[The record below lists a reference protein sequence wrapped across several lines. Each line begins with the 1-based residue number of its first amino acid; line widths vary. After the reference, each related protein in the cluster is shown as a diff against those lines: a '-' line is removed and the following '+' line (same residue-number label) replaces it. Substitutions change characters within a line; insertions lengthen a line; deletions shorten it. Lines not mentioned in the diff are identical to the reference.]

1 MKQATSYDN
10 DLERTEQRTGGLVLF
25 LGEEE
30 QPQRIAKVPAKGC
43 AMTAPAHLTHPPD
56 SSV

>member
-25 LGEEE
+25 LGEEGAAAAYRE
-30 QPQRIAKVPAKGC
+30 NGPPAGGGWLC
-43 AMTAPAHLTHPPD
+43 DD
-56 SSV
+56 STGNI